1 MLDTDPSRYQH
12 TPDNG
17 VAIPEWD
24 GNADDDT
31 LVELVKFFTSMSLD
45 SLYGGGKRLTLHNW
59 SAVLAT
65 TGTEDVRPV
74 LHYYQGKDV
83 VETFK
88 ANQAALRAAEAA
100 QQEAVRKLE
109 TEKSKS
115 VWSWLSMGK
124 H

>member
-1 MLDTDPSRYQH
+1 
-12 TPDNG
+12 
-17 VAIPEWD
+17 
-24 GNADDDT
+24 
-31 LVELVKFFTSMSLD
+31 
-45 SLYGGGKRLTLHNW
+45 
-59 SAVLAT
+59 
-65 TGTEDVRPV
+65 VRPV